1 MPTFTPPT
9 QQQGAAT
16 GDSLFD
22 RYTVPVGLSVVRTNG
37 VFTTTPYPWLG
48 DLVDLT
54 EGSDFFLG
62 VAPTSSRTTWRRNC
76 RLLAMRQGRNQ
87 WRSSIR
93 RSGTGT
99 TILIGVSRPRSS
111 GCVTKLRP

>member
-62 VAPTSSRTTWRRNC
+62 GRTYIISND
-76 RLLAMRQGRNQ
+76 LAAELQAAGYE
-87 WRSSIR
+87 
-93 RSGTGT
+93 TGA
-99 TILIGVSRPRSS
+99 
-111 GCVTKLRP
+111 